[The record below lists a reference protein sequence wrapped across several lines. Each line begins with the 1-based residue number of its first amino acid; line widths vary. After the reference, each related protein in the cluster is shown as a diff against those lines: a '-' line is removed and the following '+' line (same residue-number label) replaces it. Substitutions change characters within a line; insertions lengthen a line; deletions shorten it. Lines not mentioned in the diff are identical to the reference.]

1 MKKKEQKKSFIN
13 LEMNP
18 CRYLELLLYIT
29 ILGAVLRFYNLG
41 FNSLWLDEAATFVNV
56 NTGSFAQMWTNVFND
71 HHAPLFFI
79 VEWLVHFINSTEFWL
94 RVPSVLAGIAT
105 ILVIYFLGKEV
116 ANEKVGLVAAL
127 LLAVSPYHIYY
138 SQEAR
143 MYTFTT
149 LFVTLA
155 YYLFF
160 RASKSEDGR
169 YWVLMWLS
177 CAAAFWT
184 HYYTGFVTVPL
195 VIGYFLL
202 RDTKN
207 FKWFL
212 AGGVGAF
219 VLVLP
224 VLTSFVN
231 QAAYLGG
238 NVYTW
243 GLPALLVPLATVQ
256 SFSFQNELVAVL
268 SLLLA
273 VLGIWLAYKKSVV
286 VGVTLGI
293 FLLVPILISMVMS
306 SSIPF
311 NVRYHI
317 YLLPLFLVIASIG
330 IERITRIW
338 NNRNALFAAVFLIF
352 VAALIVL
359 PPYYSSYTKEDW
371 RGFSA
376 GLAQTTS
383 IGDVVVVI
391 PGYMQMPLTYYYSN
405 TTDSTILLTANTVED
420 LQNIAPDRKIFY
432 VVTGDLNAVDPSGV
446 VWSWL
451 QENTKPLGQHTGI
464 TLFVKERA
472 L

>member
-1 MKKKEQKKSFIN
+1 MKKKEQKKSLIN

-18 CRYLELLLYIT
+18 RRYLELVVYIT

-41 FNSLWLDEAATFVNV
+41 FNSLWLDEAASFVNV
-56 NTGSFAQMWTNVFND
+56 NTGSFFQMWANVFND
-71 HHAPLFFI
+71 HHAPLYFI
-79 VEWLVHFINSTEFWL
+79 VLWLVHFINSSEFWL
-94 RVPSVLAGIAT
+94 RVPSVIAGIAS
-105 ILVIYFLGKEV
+105 IPVIYFLGKEIV
-116 ANEKVGLVAAL
+116 NEKVGVFAAL

-160 RASKSEDGR
+160 RASKSDDGR
-169 YWVLMWLS
+169 YWVLMWLA

-184 HYYTGFVTVPL
+184 HYYTGFVVIPL
-195 VIGYFLL
+195 VIGYWLL
-202 RDTKN
+202 RRPDN
-207 FKWFL
+207 KWFL
-212 AGGVGAF
+212 AGGADAF
-219 VLVLP
+219 MLVLP
-224 VLTSFVN
+224 LLTSFLN
-231 QAAYLGG
+231 QADYLDG

-243 GLPALLVPLATVQ
+243 GLPAILVPLATVQ

-268 SLLLA
+268 FLLLA
-273 VLGIWLAYKKSVV
+273 VLGIWLAYKKNVV

-293 FLLVPILISMVMS
+293 FLLIPILISMVMS
-306 SSIPF
+306 ASIPF

-338 NNRNALFAAVFLIF
+338 KNRNAVFAAVFLIF
-352 VAALIVL
+352 VAALIIL

-371 RGFSA
+371 RGFSS
-376 GLAQTTS
+376 GLTQTTG
-383 IGDVVVVI
+383 IGDVVVVV
-391 PGYMQMPLTYYYSN
+391 PGYMQMPFTYYYSN
-405 TTDSTILLTANTVED
+405 TTDATVLLTANTVAD
-420 LQNIAPDRKIFY
+420 LQEITPDRKIFY
-432 VVTGDLNAVDPSGV
+432 VVTGDINAVDPSGG
-446 VWSWL
+446 VWNWL
-451 QENTKPLGQHTGI
+451 RVNTQPLGSHTGI